1 MAMTDAITV
10 HSPGLCV
17 QLLNNG
23 PEQRVDIPLERKAEK
38 VHSLCNTITSLEVV
52 RSATP
57 NKNGKKRSGHA
68 RLVLPG
74 SGDETKCYQPKEL
87 NRVALHIC

>member
-52 RSATP
+52 RLSGLPPQTKTEKSGLAT
-57 NKNGKKRSGHA
+57 R
-68 RLVLPG
+68 
-74 SGDETKCYQPKEL
+74 D
-87 NRVALHIC
+87 